1 MLAAY
6 TVRVY
11 GRVQRVGFRRYI
23 LDNAQDLG
31 LQGYVKNK
39 PDGSVLI
46 FVQGDNVTV
55 DRFLQLISNPPYPIR
70 VDRVLKESASI
81 EPDMRYFVVKYDD
94 LASELQEGF
103 GSMESIFMNYWLEF
117 RDFATRTDNNFK
129 KVIELQSL
137 TLEEIR
143 EVKVDVK
150 EMKTDIKEMK
160 ADIKEV
166 KADIKEMK
174 DDIKEMK
181 TDIKGIKDDTK
192 EIKDTQNTLLDVQNT
207 MLVEIRELRK
217 DSRILLD
224 ERLKKIEEDIARI
237 KARLGLT

>member
-1 MLAAY
+1 MIAY
-6 TVRVY
+6 KIRVH
-11 GRVQRVGFRRYI
+11 GRVQRVGFRRYV
-23 LDNAQDLG
+23 LENAQDLG
-31 LQGYVKNK
+31 LQGYVKNE
-39 PDGSVLI
+39 PDGSVSI
-46 FVQGDNVTV
+46 FVQGDDTTIN
-55 DRFLQLISNPPYPIR
+55 RFIELISNPPYPARISR
-70 VDRVLKESASI
+70 VIKEESGL
-81 EPDMRYFVVKYDD
+81 EPEMRYFVIKYDD

-103 GSMESIFMNYWLEF
+103 GSMESIFMSYWLEF
-117 RDFATRTDNNFK
+117 RDFAVSTDNNFK

-160 ADIKEV
+160 
-166 KADIKEMK
+166 

-181 TDIKGIKDDTK
+181 TDIKGIKDDTEK
-192 EIKDTQNTLLDVQNT
+192 IKDTQNTLLDVHNT

-237 KARLGLT
+237 KARLGLS

>member
-1 MLAAY
+1 MIAY
-6 TVRVY
+6 KVRVY
-11 GRVQRVGFRRYI
+11 GRVQRVGFRRYV
-23 LDNAQDLG
+23 LENAQDLG
-31 LQGYVKNK
+31 LQGYVKNE
-39 PDGSVLI
+39 PDGSVSI
-46 FVQGDNVTV
+46 FVQGDDTTIN
-55 DRFLQLISNPPYPIR
+55 RFIELISNPPYPARISR
-70 VDRVLKESASI
+70 VIKEESGL
-81 EPDMRYFVVKYDD
+81 EPEMRYFVIKYDD

-103 GSMESIFMNYWLEF
+103 GSMESIFMSYWLEF
-117 RDFATRTDNNFK
+117 RDFAVRTDNNFK

-150 EMKTDIKEMK
+150 EMK
-160 ADIKEV
+160 
-166 KADIKEMK
+166 ADIKEMK

-181 TDIKGIKDDTK
+181 TDIKEMKDDIKEMKDDIKGIKDDTE

-237 KARLGLT
+237 KARLGLS